1 MGMIQIRKEIVSF
14 NINLKEIKSN
24 VESSIKDC
32 YYPSNNINNVL
43 LTFLF
48 MSIQL
53 FNNIAIKN
61 NIEPIT
67 LKQLNELESHK
78 GGGRRKRKK
87 TKKKKK
93 KLKKK
98 KTRINSYY
106 NSDNKNNYF
115 SNYSKRRHHP
125 KDMST

>member
-1 MGMIQIRKEIVSF
+1 MIQIRKEILQF
-14 NINLKEIKSN
+14 NIDLKEIKSN

-32 YYPSNNINNVL
+32 NYPSNKKNNVL

-53 FNNIAIKN
+53 FNKIAIKN

-67 LKQLNELESHK
+67 LKQLNELESNK

-98 KTRINSYY
+98 KTHINTY
-106 NSDNKNNYF
+106 
-115 SNYSKRRHHP
+115 
-125 KDMST
+125 